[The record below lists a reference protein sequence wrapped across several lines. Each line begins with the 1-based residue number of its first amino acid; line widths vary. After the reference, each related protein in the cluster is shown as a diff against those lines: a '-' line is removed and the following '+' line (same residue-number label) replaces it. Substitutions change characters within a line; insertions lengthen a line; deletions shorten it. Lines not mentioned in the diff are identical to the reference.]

1 MCKEEKIVFDPH
13 NSKKVHKRMEL
24 QKRKI
29 RIEKS
34 IKIYESQIKEDTT
47 ISSRVNDIT
56 KILLTTLRN
65 KLEKIEK
72 EIEELS

>member
-34 IKIYESQIKEDTT
+34 IKIYESQIKEDTN
-47 ISSRVNDIT
+47 ISSRVNDAT
-56 KILLTTLRN
+56 KILLTSLRN

-72 EIEELS
+72 EIEELN

>member
-1 MCKEEKIVFDPH
+1 
-13 NSKKVHKRMEL
+13 MEL

-34 IKIYESQIKEDTT
+34 IKIYERQIKEETT
-47 ISSRVNDIT
+47 ISSRVNNVT
-56 KILLTTLRN
+56 KILLTSLRN

>member
-34 IKIYESQIKEDTT
+34 IKIYESQIKEDTS
-47 ISSRVNDIT
+47 ISSRVNDAT

-72 EIEELS
+72 EIEEMS

>member
-34 IKIYESQIKEDTT
+34 IKIYESQIKEDIT
-47 ISSRVNDIT
+47 ISSRVNDTT

>member
-1 MCKEEKIVFDPH
+1 
-13 NSKKVHKRMEL
+13 MEL

-29 RIEKS
+29 RLEKS
-34 IKIYESQIKEDTT
+34 IKIYESQLKEDAI
-47 ISSRVNDIT
+47 ISSRINDTT

>member
-34 IKIYESQIKEDTT
+34 IKIYESQIKEDTS
-47 ISSRVNDIT
+47 ISSRVNDAT
-56 KILLTTLRN
+56 KILLTSLRN

>member
-1 MCKEEKIVFDPH
+1 MCKEKIVFDPH
-13 NSKKVHKRMEL
+13 NSKKVQKRMEL

-29 RIEKS
+29 RLEKS
-34 IKIYESQIKEDTT
+34 IKIYESQLKEDAI
-47 ISSRVNDIT
+47 ISSRINDTT